1 MSNLFPNLP
10 LDHAQPDA
18 QRFVDVVMGRATSER
33 PPMIEYLIDATLL
46 EPITEDLLGRTWVTP
61 QPGNR
66 ESMER
71 YLDNQIAAWKG
82 LGYDIIRYEE
92 SLPFLETDIVG
103 IDQTSTQGVRTWRD
117 LHKGAIASW
126 EDMERYPWPE
136 VTEATVANYAYL
148 NDHLPE
154 GMGLVCCHAGG
165 PYEHLAAILSYEG
178 LCLALYDQPDLVEA
192 VAQRIGELM
201 YDVYKQ
207 LVELDN
213 VVAIFPGDDMGFRT
227 STLLPP
233 DALRRY
239 TLPWHKRFAALAHEH
254 ELPYFLHSCGNI
266 LSIMDDLIDD
276 IGIDA
281 KHSYENAIIPVTEFQ
296 ERYGDRIGV
305 LGGIDIDILGRYPA
319 DAVRQE
325 VRRVIDVCHPRGRF
339 AIGSGNSIPSYV
351 PIENYLTMLDE
362 ALR

>member
-1 MSNLFPNLP
+1 MSHPFPNLP
-10 LDHAQPDA
+10 LDDAQPNA

-33 PPMIEYLIDATLL
+33 PPMIEYLIDVTLL
-46 EPITEDLLGRTWVTP
+46 EPITEELMGRAWVVP
-61 QPGNR
+61 KPGDR

-71 YLDNQIAAWKG
+71 YLDNLIAVWRG
-82 LGYDIIRYEE
+82 LGYDIIRHEE
-92 SLPFLETDIVG
+92 SLPFLETEIVG
-103 IDQTSTQGVRTWRD
+103 IDQTSTQGTRVWRD
-117 LHKGAIASW
+117 LHKGAISSW
-126 EDMERYPWPE
+126 EDFYKYPWPE
-136 VTEATVANYAYL
+136 VTEATLANYVYL

-154 GMGLVCCHAGG
+154 GMGIVCCHAGG
-165 PYEHLAAILSYEG
+165 PYEHLAAIFSYEG

-192 VAQRIGELM
+192 VAQRTGELM
-201 YDVYKQ
+201 YQVYEQ
-207 LVELDN
+207 LVELDK

-233 DALRRY
+233 AALRRY

-254 ELPYFLHSCGNI
+254 GLPYFLHSCGNV
-266 LSIMDDLIDD
+266 LAIMDELIDD

-319 DAVRQE
+319 DAVRE
-325 VRRVIDVCHPRGRF
+325 HVRQVIDICHPRGRF
-339 AIGSGNSIPSYV
+339 AIGSGNSIPSYI
-351 PIENYLTMLDE
+351 PLDNYLTMLDE
-362 ALR
+362 ALQ